1 MKVGDLAR
9 DKRCGTLCIIK
20 EVYERK
26 PAVCPYAVVWPFSGN
41 EEVEI
46 NAGPL
51 EVVNESR

>member
-1 MKVGDLAR
+1 MKAGDLVR

-20 EVYERK
+20 EMGWEA
-26 PAVCPYAVVWPFSGN
+26 PDACPYAVVWSFSGN

-46 NAGPL
+46 NAWHL